1 MKDKRRLSDFKA
13 NYEDTWDKEANPYY
27 DTMHKLW
34 ISVILKAMCD
44 AKTKPS
50 GANGHNA
57 DSVTYVEHQEAVYLF
72 EDGAFGRTRLREL
85 CELAAT
91 PMRIIL
97 DRYNDPNFD
106 PVEAIRG
113 IANVKPLSDPNYS
126 WDYREKNRIR
136 SSIKNAKRKSNISL
150 AN

>member
-34 ISVILKAMCD
+34 ISVILQAMAD
-44 AKTKPS
+44 ARCKPS
-50 GANGHNA
+50 ELPTSSPDKVCKTEQAQA
-57 DSVTYVEHQEAVYLF
+57 SYIF
-72 EDGAFGRTRLREL
+72 EDTTYGRTRLREL

-97 DRYNDPNFD
+97 ERYNDPNFD
-106 PVEAIRG
+106 PVEAMRG
-113 IANVKPLSDPNYS
+113 ISNVNTSSDRQYD
-126 WDYREKNRIR
+126 WDSRERNRIR
-136 SSIKNAKRKSNISL
+136 SSINNAKRRMNTNP